1 MTVEE
6 LREEVGI
13 EFDLIETTVREV
25 LSLHQYLVGK
35 EPTVREK
42 TAAAAFIAQFYG
54 GIENILKRVHR
65 YYDVPIP
72 TGESWHIEIFKRF
85 CNPGYS
91 PLPVFFDEALAR
103 DLAPFRKFRH
113 VVYHGYGFQLEWER
127 LREGMAAIE
136 SVQTRLRSVITTYL
150 ESLDS

>member
-1 MTVEE
+1 MTIEE

-13 EFDLIETTVREV
+13 EFDLIEITVREV
-25 LSLHQYLVGK
+25 LSLHRDIAGK

-42 TAAAAFIAQFYG
+42 MAAAAFIAQFYG

-65 YYDVPIP
+65 YHEVPIP

-85 CNPGYS
+85 RNPGYA

-103 DLAPFRKFRH
+103 DLSPFRKFRH

-127 LREGMAAIE
+127 MREGMEAIE
-136 SVQTRLRSVITTYL
+136 SVQTRLRSVITAYL
-150 ESLDS
+150 GSLDS